1 MTKLAAE
8 IVEWGVLLEMIYSSV
23 AAGVGVALAF
33 SVAVAGS
40 TRLADELREN
50 RMTRAVLF
58 GLLAAVGL
66 LACLAAI
73 VLGIVVMTAK
83 D

>member
-1 MTKLAAE
+1 MRLAAE
-8 IVEWGVLLEMIYSSV
+8 IVDWEVLLEMIYSSL
-23 AAGVGVALAF
+23 AAGLGVALAF

-40 TRLADELREN
+40 TRFAEEVREN
-50 RMTRAVLF
+50 RMTRAALF
-58 GLLAAVGL
+58 GALAAVGL

>member
-1 MTKLAAE
+1 MRLASDVVDWATLLEVVYQALAA
-8 IVEWGVLLEMIYSSV
+8 GL
-23 AAGVGVALAF
+23 GVALAF
-33 SVAVAGS
+33 SIAVAGT

-50 RMTRAVLF
+50 RMTRAAIF
-58 GLLAAVGL
+58 GVIAAVAL
-66 LACLAAI
+66 LVCIAAI

>member
-1 MTKLAAE
+1 MRLAADA
-8 IVEWGVLLEMIYSSV
+8 VDWDALLEVVYSAL
-23 AAGVGVALAF
+23 AAGLGVALAF
-33 SVAVAGS
+33 SIAVAGA

-50 RMTRAVLF
+50 RMTRATIYGVVAALA
-58 GLLAAVGL
+58 LLV
-66 LACLAAI
+66 CVAAI

>member
-1 MTKLAAE
+1 MKLAAD
-8 IVEWGVLLEMIYSSV
+8 IVDWPVLFEMIYS
-23 AAGVGVALAF
+23 ALGAGLGVALAF
-33 SVAVAGS
+33 SAAVAGS
-40 TRLADELREN
+40 TRFAEEVREN
-50 RMTRAVLF
+50 RMTRAALYGVM
-58 GLLAAVGL
+58 AALGL